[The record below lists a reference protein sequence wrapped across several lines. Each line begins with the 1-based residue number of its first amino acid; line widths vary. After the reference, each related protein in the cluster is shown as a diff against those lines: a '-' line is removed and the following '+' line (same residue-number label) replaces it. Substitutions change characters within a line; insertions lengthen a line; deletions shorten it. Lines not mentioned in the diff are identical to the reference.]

1 MYSII
6 QYDQLLLT
14 ASKKLNSKKY
24 EGKYNDLLYD
34 LKELEQSIKKYNE
47 KEMSFSTIMY
57 QVRYLKNLYND
68 VLKETIL
75 AYQEIVIPDFSY
87 KSDTLSCIT
96 SPFSLKLWFL
106 RYMCLQIV
114 NKNLTQIIN
123 KPLKEQSITNKY
135 YEIDTLL
142 CEAALNNKVLN

>member
-47 KEMSFSTIMY
+47 K
-57 QVRYLKNLYND
+57 VKR
-68 VLKETIL
+68 
-75 AYQEIVIPDFSY
+75 
-87 KSDTLSCIT
+87 
-96 SPFSLKLWFL
+96 
-106 RYMCLQIV
+106 
-114 NKNLTQIIN
+114 
-123 KPLKEQSITNKY
+123 
-135 YEIDTLL
+135 
-142 CEAALNNKVLN
+142 LN